1 MSGIPRKIG
10 FYALQP
16 GGMRKVAEY
25 VRTDEGVALQIL
37 DGKYERMA
45 RGYLTEGIQLQRI
58 GKTVTAEYP
67 ELFMEALVE
76 PRNMSYYDFRPED

>member
-25 VRTDEGVALQIL
+25 AWTDAGVGIEVL
-37 DGKYERMA
+37 DEKYERMA
-45 RGYLTEGIQLQRI
+45 RGYFTEGILLQRI
-58 GKTVTAEYP
+58 GKLVTAEHP

-76 PRNMSYYDFRPED
+76 PRNMSYYDFRPES